1 MSLNQV
7 IDSDPLTGFERSA
20 DSRAGG
26 SKLSHRRQ
34 FADVTAFSTAFLILG
49 VFPGFCQIAIKKSQT
64 VPRGPAGP
72 VQIHQLFFERL
83 ANSTPRNP
91 FTFQNDLTYA
101 ERAILN
107 NVADDCNSKLQRLN
121 DRPVVLEARVRFV
134 ESGEGQED
142 WMDKRLAELKTRREL
157 MVLEHVQALRTS
169 LGEQRFQALETFIQD
184 WYKSLSVVSATGNP
198 ASPAPVKMQPR

>member
-1 MSLNQV
+1 LECRWRRAPLPLNK
-7 IDSDPLTGFERSA
+7 A
-20 DSRAGG
+20 KAGG
-26 SKLSHRRQ
+26 NLRKLLP
-34 FADVTAFSTAFLILG
+34 FSIAFLHLS

-64 VPRGPAGP
+64 VPPGPAGL
-72 VQIHQLFFERL
+72 VQIYQLFFERL
-83 ANSTPRNP
+83 AKSTPRNP

-101 ERAILN
+101 ERTLLN
-107 NVADDCNSKLQRLN
+107 NVADDCNSQLQRLD

-157 MVLEHVQALRTS
+157 MVQDHVQGLRTS
-169 LGEQRFQALETFIQD
+169 LGEERFQALETFIQD
-184 WYKSLSVVSATGNP
+184 WYKSLTVVTAIGNP